1 MRHKIKVSQSEK
13 IPAPIW
19 LINKFQ
25 VNRCFSKHKSMVSA
39 WRVRLKITVL
49 YAGPLMTNVYHH
61 MIIIEISSRKL
72 PSTMVL
78 VLTESLSI
86 GFCFHR
92 KRSTVKWSWLVNAS
106 LNYHLKFF
114 LRTILTFYPKYA
126 ESWGWR
132 KDDGGNNKMLHFV
145 NFNKEGS

>member
-1 MRHKIKVSQSEK
+1 MRHKIKVSQLEK

-39 WRVRLKITVL
+39 WRLRLKITVL

-61 MIIIEISSRKL
+61 HRNQQ
-72 PSTMVL
+72 PQATMVLVL

-92 KRSTVKWSWLVNAS
+92 KRSTVKWSKCCAS

-114 LRTILTFYPKYA
+114 LRTILTFCPKYA